1 MSRRLAIVFSLIV
14 LGLML
19 NGCTKCGP
27 IWDDWQAPKSC
38 RSWSGRRQSRE
49 LWSSRTSRAWRAA
62 NRWFGAFAHT
72 ECF

>member
-1 MSRRLAIVFSLIV
+1 MQPVVREGGASMSRRLAIVFSLIV

-38 RSWSGRRQSRE
+38 RS
-49 LWSSRTSRAWRAA
+49 
-62 NRWFGAFAHT
+62 
-72 ECF
+72 